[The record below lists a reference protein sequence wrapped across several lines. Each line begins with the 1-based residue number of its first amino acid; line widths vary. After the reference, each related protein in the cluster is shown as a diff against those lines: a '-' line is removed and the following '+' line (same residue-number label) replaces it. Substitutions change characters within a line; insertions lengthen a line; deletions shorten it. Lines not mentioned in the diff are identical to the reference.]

1 MTDAQVTKLNQL
13 YIDSDSV
20 KYPPINQVYLNQ
32 LGRDL
37 ADMISPILGYNSIEF
52 VDQTVLVMMLMFAPG
67 KSPICY
73 DYATYIADKIHEQ
86 LMNPARERVFKYNSY
101 IYHLILYHQHQKFS
115 FPIKREDA
123 QGNPRSVVYWSSVFH
138 CRGETPYTY
147 CEFIDIFIYPVS
159 SLLMTSPPPRLTA
172 EIQKILQLSKSY
184 KIGDWYFYQNH
195 TEIRIYSCEL
205 CPCKLPRYVPMI
217 LFALEYFR

>member
-1 MTDAQVTKLNQL
+1 MTDAQVAKLNQL
-13 YIDSDSV
+13 YIASDSV

-52 VDQTVLVMMLMFAPG
+52 FDQTVLIIMLMIAPG

-86 LMNPARERVFKYNSY
+86 LMNLARERLFRYTSY
-101 IYHLILYHQHQKFS
+101 IYHLILYHQYQKFS
-115 FPIKREDA
+115 FPIKRVDA

-138 CRGETPYTY
+138 TRSESPYTY
-147 CEFIDIFIYPVS
+147 CEFIDLFIHPAMS
-159 SLLMTSPPPRLTA
+159 MMMSSPPPRLTDDM
-172 EIQKILQLSKSY
+172 QRSCSY
-184 KIGDWYFYQNH
+184 PKH
-195 TEIRIYSCEL
+195 TALGTGIFTRTTPSSGYMGVNC
-205 CPCKLPRYVPMI
+205 LPTNYPNMC
-217 LFALEYFR
+217 L